1 MPDNKSLI
9 TGSKDCAL
17 IHWDLGSGKKMIF
30 NSGKKFNKDFSDN
43 GHFDEICSLAIS
55 QNGKFMITGG
65 KDRMVRVWDIHN

>member
-9 TGSKDCAL
+9 TGSKDWCL

-30 NSGKKFNKDFSDN
+30 NSGKKFNKDYSDN

-55 QNGKFMITGG
+55 
-65 KDRMVRVWDIHN
+65 

>member
-9 TGSKDCAL
+9 TGSKDCCL

-30 NSGKKFNKDFSDN
+30 NSGKKFNKDHSDN

-55 QNGKFMITGG
+55 
-65 KDRMVRVWDIHN
+65 